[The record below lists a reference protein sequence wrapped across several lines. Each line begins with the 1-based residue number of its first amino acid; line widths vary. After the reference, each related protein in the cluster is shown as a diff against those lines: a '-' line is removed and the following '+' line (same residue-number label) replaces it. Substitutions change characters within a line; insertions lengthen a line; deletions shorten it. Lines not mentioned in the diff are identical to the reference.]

1 MKVRHIHKIH
11 ISQIRK
17 NFHYWDYYLMVPY
30 LVLCMIGIVM
40 VYSASS
46 AIEMQ
51 NGGTPTSYL
60 IKQTIYVIMGIC
72 CLLFG
77 ANYPLK
83 HYRTPRFLRDST
95 LAMIG
100 MLLFVL
106 VLSHAV
112 NGAKG
117 WINLGVINIQPVEI
131 CKIYFILYLSD
142 RMARVRARNDHFIS
156 SGSGPWLVVALCLLL
171 IVLQPDIGGMAI
183 NVMIVAVLFLACDF
197 RWSFGISIL
206 LIIPIMCYLLVEK
219 AVESG
224 LIHGYRMARFVAF
237 LNPFGNAS
245 GSGSQLVNSYYAIS
259 NGGVFGSGLGNSV
272 QKMGYL
278 PEPNTDFIMSITSE
292 ELGLVGVS
300 VILIL
305 LMIIIC
311 RMIQIGVRS
320 NSMYEMLLCYGSA
333 TFILIEAFFNIGG
346 VLGLLPITGVTFP
359 FISYGGSSMLIL
371 SFTVGIIMNI
381 SIQQNKQRALRR
393 GARQPR
399 RARG

>member
-1 MKVRHIHKIH
+1 M
-11 ISQIRK
+11 
-17 NFHYWDYYLMVPY
+17 
-30 LVLCMIGIVM
+30 
-40 VYSASS
+40 
-46 AIEMQ
+46 
-51 NGGTPTSYL
+51 
-60 IKQTIYVIMGIC
+60 
-72 CLLFG
+72 
-77 ANYPLK
+77 
-83 HYRTPRFLRDST
+83 
-95 LAMIG
+95 
-100 MLLFVL
+100 
-106 VLSHAV
+106 
-112 NGAKG
+112 
-117 WINLGVINIQPVEI
+117 
-131 CKIYFILYLSD
+131 
-142 RMARVRARNDHFIS
+142 
-156 SGSGPWLVVALCLLL
+156 
-171 IVLQPDIGGMAI
+171 
-183 NVMIVAVLFLACDF
+183 
-197 RWSFGISIL
+197 
-206 LIIPIMCYLLVEK
+206 
-219 AVESG
+219 
-224 LIHGYRMARFVAF
+224 AF